1 MDKQGLRCLNF
12 NPNQSYNLEDLNF
25 YLPKKNIT
33 PFLLIE
39 DSKGNRDILKLTQ
52 CSVDKNYFIYSISL
66 ENSTTLF
73 SGNCKISII
82 IIIDGGVMKSTSTSI
97 YLDVNNFK
105 IARQIYLI
113 EGINKEVLNA
123 YKKVEEMTKINIE
136 IYKSIEEVISND

>member
-1 MDKQGLRCLNF
+1 MDKKDLRCLNF

-39 DSKGNRDILKLTQ
+39 DSKGNKDILKLTQ
-52 CSVDKNYFIYSISL
+52 HSVDKSYFIYSVSL
-66 ENSTTLF
+66 ENSTILY
-73 SGNCKISII
+73 SGNCSVSIVI
-82 IIIDGGVMKSTSTSI
+82 LDNDILKSTSLSL
-97 YLDVNNFK
+97 YLNVENFK

-123 YKKVEEMTKINIE
+123 YKKIEEMTKMNIE
-136 IYKSIEEVISND
+136 IYTSIEEVMSND